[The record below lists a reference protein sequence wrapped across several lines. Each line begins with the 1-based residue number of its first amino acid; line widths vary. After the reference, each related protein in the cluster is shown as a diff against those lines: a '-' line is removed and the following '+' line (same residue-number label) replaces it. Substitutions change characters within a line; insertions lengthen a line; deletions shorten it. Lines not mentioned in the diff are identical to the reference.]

1 MNNQTMYN
9 IMHTL
14 ENYPRDNYGLDIESR
29 ENLRL
34 IRQETMRTL
43 RWWNTINELVE
54 TMPTIRQN
62 SLLRNRIRNR
72 NQINNNTNNSWNES
86 VNCDSSDDYTSSSD
100 SDSESDSSDSDNET
114 IGSIENNN

>member
-14 ENYPRDNYGLDIESR
+14 ENNPRDNYGLDIESR
-29 ENLRL
+29 ENLRS

-54 TMPTIRQN
+54 TMPSIRQN
-62 SLLRNRIRNR
+62 SLLRNRNR
-72 NQINNNTNNSWNES
+72 NQINNNTNNLSGES
-86 VNCDSSDDYTSSSD
+86 INCDTSDDYTSSSS
-100 SDSESDSSDSDNET
+100 SDSESDTSDSDNET